1 MFKRIVLTLVV
12 SACSQP
18 LVGKAELLKDP
29 TRPPDHIL
37 HPRALVTDTGN
48 GDNAPSTEEQLRV
61 TSIFASPES
70 STAII
75 NGQRVSG
82 GDRVGRARVLEIKAN
97 SVRLRRDG
105 STFTIHLFPKI
116 PKTIAEGQNP

>member
-1 MFKRIVLTLVV
+1 MFKRILLALVV
-12 SACSQP
+12 SACFQP
-18 LVGKAELLKDP
+18 LLAHAELLKDP

-37 HPRALVTDTGN
+37 RPRGLVTTTP
-48 GDNAPSTEEQLRV
+48 APSTDEQLRV

-70 STAII
+70 STAVI
-75 NGQRVSG
+75 NGQRVSRG
-82 GDRVGRARVLEIKAN
+82 GKVGRARVLEIKAN

-116 PKTIAEGQNP
+116 PKTVAEGQKP